1 MIAAV
6 ITHEVYAK
14 SFLIQMY
21 AEIYFI
27 VPFFTMS
34 TNALLFTMFALR
46 ELFVFFNVLFNI
58 LCNLSVASAVYAL
71 LFMI

>member
-1 MIAAV
+1 MKAAV

-14 SFLIQMY
+14 CFLIQIY
-21 AEIYFI
+21 AEKYFT

-46 ELFVFFNVLFNI
+46 ELFVFFNVLF
-58 LCNLSVASAVYAL
+58 
-71 LFMI
+71 